1 MDPRFITRNMHAY
14 LDYPVA
20 VALMTMPIILQVG
33 SSHPMA
39 KWLSI
44 ATGFAALL
52 LTLLTD
58 HKFGVIRVIPYR
70 GHLAVDFLVG
80 LSFAAAPFIFGFTGL
95 DAWYYWLNAAAV
107 LTVVTLGEP
116 AGLDANRW
124 QRA

>member
-116 AGLDANRW
+116 AGLDANLW